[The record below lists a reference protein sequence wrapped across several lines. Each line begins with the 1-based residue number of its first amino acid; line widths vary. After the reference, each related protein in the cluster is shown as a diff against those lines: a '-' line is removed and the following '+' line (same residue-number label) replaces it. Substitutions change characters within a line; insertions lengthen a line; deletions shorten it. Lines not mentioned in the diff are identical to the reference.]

1 MTGNSPFDHVP
12 DPAMGEALREVLAVG
27 EDPEFVR
34 RVLERTRLP
43 EPWWEILGDWARPS
57 VAAAMVIMA
66 VGGFLLGRV
75 VAPRPIDTAL
85 SEPVPPGIALL
96 EASVLMSE
104 AGPPD
109 VETILGEGSR

>member
-1 MTGNSPFDHVP
+1 MTGHSPFDHVP
-12 DPAMGEALREVLAVG
+12 DPVMGEALREILAVG

-34 RVLERTRLP
+34 RVLERARLP

-66 VGGFLLGRV
+66 IGGFLLRRV
-75 VAPRPIDTAL
+75 VAPRPTDMAL
-85 SEPVPPGIALL
+85 SEPVPAGIALL

-109 VETILGEGSR
+109 VETILGDGSR